1 MSIKEKIYSF
11 IARRQPQREAK
22 WPHWESVKHV
32 LVLYESDLVEKNP
45 AIRTIRTELQ
55 KHHIDAVF
63 WGYVQKKEVQSAVL
77 PQSRIVG
84 MKDFTFLGYPRKELV
99 QDLQQQRY
107 DLVIDLNQSNTL
119 PLRYLCLLADAG
131 FKSGMAPMEVRSPG
145 RTIENTEKAVGQ
157 QSGRT
162 AERSETIK
170 SPCDLQ
176 IKTQP
181 QETPEF
187 LFQQILHYLT
197 NIQSND

>member
-32 LVLYESDLVEKNP
+32 LVLYESDFVEKNP

-63 WGYVQKKEVQSAVL
+63 WGYVPKKEVQSAVL

-84 MKDFTFLGYPRKELV
+84 MKDFTILGFPCKELV
-99 QDLQQQRY
+99 QDLQQQEY
-107 DLVIDLNQSNTL
+107 DIVIDLNQSNAL
-119 PLRYLCLLADAG
+119 PLRYLCLLTKAG
-131 FKSGMAPMEVRSPG
+131 FKSGMAP
-145 RTIENTEKAVGQ
+145 IGQ
-157 QSGRT
+157 LPNAPMVQ
-162 AERSETIK
+162 

-176 IKTQP
+176 IHTQP

-187 LFQQILHYLT
+187 LFQQILYYLT

>member
-32 LVLYESDLVEKNP
+32 LVLYESDFAEKNP

-63 WGYVQKKEVQSAVL
+63 WGYVPKKEVQSAVL

-84 MKDFTFLGYPRKELV
+84 MKDFTILGFPCKELV
-99 QDLQQQRY
+99 QDLQQQEY
-107 DLVIDLNQSNTL
+107 DIVIDLNQSNAL
-119 PLRYLCLLADAG
+119 PLRYLCLLAKAG
-131 FKSGMAPMEVRSPG
+131 FKSGMAP
-145 RTIENTEKAVGQ
+145 IGQ
-157 QSGRT
+157 LPTTPTGQ
-162 AERSETIK
+162 

-176 IKTQP
+176 IHTQP
-181 QETPEF
+181 QETPYF
-187 LFQQILHYLT
+187 LFQQILYYLT
-197 NIQSND
+197 NIQSNA

>member
-32 LVLYESDLVEKNP
+32 LVLYESDFVEKNP

-63 WGYVQKKEVQSAVL
+63 WGYVPKKEVQSAVL

-84 MKDFTFLGYPRKELV
+84 MKDFTILGFPCKELV
-99 QDLQQQRY
+99 QDLQQQEY
-107 DLVIDLNQSNTL
+107 DIVIDLNQSNAL
-119 PLRYLCLLADAG
+119 PLRYLCLLAKAG
-131 FKSGMAPMEVRSPG
+131 FKSGMAPTGQLP
-145 RTIENTEKAVGQ
+145 NTPMVQ
-157 QSGRT
+157 
-162 AERSETIK
+162 

-176 IKTQP
+176 IHTQP

-187 LFQQILHYLT
+187 LFQQILYYLT

>member
-1 MSIKEKIYSF
+1 MNLKEKIYSF
-11 IARRQPQREAK
+11 VARRQPKRDAK

-32 LVLYESDLVEKNP
+32 LVLYESDFVEKNP
-45 AIRTIRTELQ
+45 TIRAIRTELQ

-63 WGYVQKKEVQSAVL
+63 WGYVPKKEVQSAVL

-84 MKDFTFLGYPRKELV
+84 MKDFNCFGYPRKELV

-107 DLVIDLNQSNTL
+107 DLVIDLNQSNAL

-131 FKSGMAPMEVRSPG
+131 FKSGIAFEDGIPSP
-145 RTIENTEKAVGQ
+145 R
-157 QSGRT
+157 
-162 AERSETIK
+162 
-170 SPCDLQ
+170 DLQ
-176 IKTQP
+176 INMQP

>member
-32 LVLYESDLVEKNP
+32 LVLYESDFVEKNP

-63 WGYVQKKEVQSAVL
+63 WGYVPKKEVQSAVL

-99 QDLQQQRY
+99 QDLQQQEY

-119 PLRYLCLLADAG
+119 PLRYLCLLAKAG
-131 FKSGMAPMEVRSPG
+131 FKSGMAAGGDAGISP
-145 RTIENTEKAVGQ
+145 TVNEKKGNCQ
-157 QSGRT
+157 HIQ
-162 AERSETIK
+162 

-181 QETPEF
+181 QDTPEF

>member
-63 WGYVQKKEVQSAVL
+63 WGYVPKKEVQSAVL

-131 FKSGMAPMEVRSPG
+131 FKSGMAAGGDAGISP
-145 RTIENTEKAVGQ
+145 TVNEKKGNCQ
-157 QSGRT
+157 IIQ
-162 AERSETIK
+162 

-176 IKTQP
+176 ISMQP

-197 NIQSND
+197 NIQSYD

>member
-32 LVLYESDLVEKNP
+32 LVLYESDFVEKNP

-63 WGYVQKKEVQSAVL
+63 WGYVPKKEVQSAVL

-84 MKDFTFLGYPRKELV
+84 MKDFTILGFPCKELV
-99 QDLQQQRY
+99 QDLQQQEY
-107 DLVIDLNQSNTL
+107 DIVIDLNQSNAL
-119 PLRYLCLLADAG
+119 PLRYLCLLAKAG
-131 FKSGMAPMEVRSPG
+131 FKSGMAAGGDAGISP
-145 RTIENTEKAVGQ
+145 TVNEKKGNCQ
-157 QSGRT
+157 IIQ
-162 AERSETIK
+162 

-176 IKTQP
+176 INTQP
-181 QETPEF
+181 QDSPEF

>member
-1 MSIKEKIYSF
+1 MNLKEKIYSF
-11 IARRQPQREAK
+11 VARRQPKRNAK
-22 WPHWESVKHV
+22 WPHWESVKQV

-45 AIRTIRTELQ
+45 TIRAIRTELQ

-63 WGYVQKKEVQSAVL
+63 WGYVPKKEVQSAVL

-84 MKDFTFLGYPRKELV
+84 MKDFNCFGYPRKELV

-107 DLVIDLNQSNTL
+107 DLVIDLNQSNAL

-131 FKSGMAPMEVRSPG
+131 FKSGMASTGDAGVSP
-145 RTIENTEKAVGQ
+145 AVNGKKINYQ
-157 QSGRT
+157 IVQ
-162 AERSETIK
+162 

-176 IKTQP
+176 INTQP

>member
-1 MSIKEKIYSF
+1 MNLKEKIYAF
-11 IARRQPQREAK
+11 IARRQPKRDAK
-22 WPHWESVKHV
+22 WPHWEDMKHV

-63 WGYVQKKEVQSAVL
+63 WGYVPKKEVQSAVL

-84 MKDFTFLGYPRKELV
+84 MKDFNCLGHPRKELV

-107 DLVIDLNQSNTL
+107 DLVIDLNQTDTL
-119 PLRYLCLLADAG
+119 PLRYLCLLANAG
-131 FKSGMAPMEVRSPG
+131 FKSGMAFADGVPSP
-145 RTIENTEKAVGQ
+145 R
-157 QSGRT
+157 
-162 AERSETIK
+162 
-170 SPCDLQ
+170 DLQ
-176 IKTQP
+176 INTQP

-187 LFQQILHYLT
+187 LFRQILHYLT

>member
-63 WGYVQKKEVQSAVL
+63 WGYVPKKEVQSAVL

-84 MKDFTFLGYPRKELV
+84 MKDFTIFGFPCKELV
-99 QDLQQQRY
+99 QDLQQQEY
-107 DLVIDLNQSNTL
+107 DIVIDLNQSNAL
-119 PLRYLCLLADAG
+119 PLRYLCLLAKAG
-131 FKSGMAPMEVRSPG
+131 FKSGMAPIGQLP
-145 RTIENTEKAVGQ
+145 NTPMVQ
-157 QSGRT
+157 Y
-162 AERSETIK
+162 
-170 SPCDLQ
+170 PCDLQ

-197 NIQSND
+197 NIQTND

>member
-32 LVLYESDLVEKNP
+32 LVLYESDFVEKNP

-63 WGYVQKKEVQSAVL
+63 WGYVPKKEVQSAVL

-99 QDLQQQRY
+99 RDLQQQRY

-119 PLRYLCLLADAG
+119 PLRYLCLLANAG
-131 FKSGMAPMEVRSPG
+131 FKSGMAAGGDAGISP
-145 RTIENTEKAVGQ
+145 TVNEKKGNCQ
-157 QSGRT
+157 IIQ
-162 AERSETIK
+162 

-176 IKTQP
+176 IHTQP

-187 LFQQILHYLT
+187 LFQQILYYLT

>member
-1 MSIKEKIYSF
+1 MKLKEKIYSF

-32 LVLYESDLVEKNP
+32 LVLYESDFVEKNP

-63 WGYVQKKEVQSAVL
+63 WGYVPKKEVQSAVL

-99 QDLQQQRY
+99 QDLQQQEY
-107 DLVIDLNQSNTL
+107 DLVIDLNQSNAL
-119 PLRYLCLLADAG
+119 PLRYLCLLAKAG
-131 FKSGMAPMEVRSPG
+131 FKSGMAAPTG
-145 RTIENTEKAVGQ
+145 LDALGQ
-157 QSGRT
+157 RWESV
-162 AERSETIK
+162 K

-176 IKTQP
+176 INTQP

>member
-32 LVLYESDLVEKNP
+32 LVLYESDFVEKNP

-63 WGYVQKKEVQSAVL
+63 WGYVPKKEVQSAVL

-84 MKDFTFLGYPRKELV
+84 MKDFTILGFPCKELV
-99 QDLQQQRY
+99 QDLQQQEY
-107 DLVIDLNQSNTL
+107 DIVIDLNQSNAL
-119 PLRYLCLLADAG
+119 PLRYLCLLAKAG
-131 FKSGMAPMEVRSPG
+131 FKSGMAPIGQSP
-145 RTIENTEKAVGQ
+145 NAPMVQ
-157 QSGRT
+157 
-162 AERSETIK
+162 

-176 IKTQP
+176 IHTQP

-187 LFQQILHYLT
+187 LFQQILYYLT

>member
-1 MSIKEKIYSF
+1 MNLKEKIYSF
-11 IARRQPQREAK
+11 VARRQPKRDAK
-22 WPHWESVKHV
+22 WPHWESVKQV

-45 AIRTIRTELQ
+45 TMRTIRTELQ
-55 KHHIDAVF
+55 KHKIDAVF
-63 WGYVQKKEVQSAVL
+63 WGYVPKKEVQSAVL

-84 MKDFTFLGYPRKELV
+84 MKDFNCFGYPRKELV

-107 DLVIDLNQSNTL
+107 DLVIDLNQSDAL

-145 RTIENTEKAVGQ
+145 RTII
-157 QSGRT
+157 RT
-162 AERSETIK
+162 GKHSEIVQ

-176 IKTQP
+176 INTQP

>member
-1 MSIKEKIYSF
+1 MNLKEKIYSF
-11 IARRQPQREAK
+11 VARRQPKRDTK
-22 WPHWESVKHV
+22 WPHWESVKYV

-45 AIRTIRTELQ
+45 TIRAIRTELQ

-63 WGYVQKKEVQSAVL
+63 WGYVPKKEVQSAVL

-84 MKDFTFLGYPRKELV
+84 MKDFNCFGYPRKELV

-107 DLVIDLNQSNTL
+107 DLVIDLNQSNAL

-131 FKSGMAPMEVRSPG
+131 FKSGRSAGEDACVPG
-145 RTIENTEKAVGQ
+145 Q
-157 QSGRT
+157 
-162 AERSETIK
+162 RSKIVQ

-176 IKTQP
+176 ISTQP

>member
-1 MSIKEKIYSF
+1 MSLKEKIYSF

-32 LVLYESDLVEKNP
+32 LVLYESDFVEKNP

-63 WGYVQKKEVQSAVL
+63 WGYVPKKEVQSAVL

-99 QDLQQQRY
+99 QDLQQQEY
-107 DLVIDLNQSNTL
+107 DLVIDLNQSNAL
-119 PLRYLCLLADAG
+119 PLRYLCLLAKAG
-131 FKSGMAPMEVRSPG
+131 FKSGMAAGGDAGIPG
-145 RTIENTEKAVGQ
+145 Q
-157 QSGRT
+157 
-162 AERSETIK
+162 RSETIK

>member
-63 WGYVQKKEVQSAVL
+63 WGYVPKKEVQSAVL

-84 MKDFTFLGYPRKELV
+84 MKDFTILGFRHKELV
-99 QDLQQQRY
+99 QELQQQRY
-107 DLVIDLNQSNTL
+107 DLVIDLNQSNAL
-119 PLRYLCLLADAG
+119 PLRYLCLLANAG
-131 FKSGMAPMEVRSPG
+131 FKSGMAAGGDAGISPTVNG
-145 RTIENTEKAVGQ
+145 KKGNCQIIQ
-157 QSGRT
+157 
-162 AERSETIK
+162 

-176 IKTQP
+176 IHTQP

-187 LFQQILHYLT
+187 LFQQILYYLT

>member
-32 LVLYESDLVEKNP
+32 LVLYESDFVEKNP

-63 WGYVQKKEVQSAVL
+63 WGYVPKKEVQSAVL

-84 MKDFTFLGYPRKELV
+84 MKDFTFFGYPRKELV
-99 QDLQQQRY
+99 QELQQQRY
-107 DLVIDLNQSNTL
+107 DLVIDLNQSNAL
-119 PLRYLCLLADAG
+119 PLRYLCLLAKAG
-131 FKSGMAPMEVRSPG
+131 FKSGMAPIGQLP
-145 RTIENTEKAVGQ
+145 NTLMVQ
-157 QSGRT
+157 
-162 AERSETIK
+162 

-176 IKTQP
+176 ISMQP
-181 QETPEF
+181 QDSPEF

>member
-63 WGYVQKKEVQSAVL
+63 WGYVPKKEVQSAVL

-84 MKDFTFLGYPRKELV
+84 MKDFTFFGYPRKELV
-99 QDLQQQRY
+99 QDLQQQEY

-131 FKSGMAPMEVRSPG
+131 FKSGMAPICQLP
-145 RTIENTEKAVGQ
+145 NTPMVQ
-157 QSGRT
+157 
-162 AERSETIK
+162 

>member
-1 MSIKEKIYSF
+1 MNIKEKIYSF
-11 IARRQPQREAK
+11 VARRQPQRDAK

-32 LVLYESDLVEKNP
+32 LVLYESDFVEKNP
-45 AIRTIRTELQ
+45 TIRAIRTELQ

-63 WGYVQKKEVQSAVL
+63 WGYVPKKEVQSAML

-84 MKDFTFLGYPRKELV
+84 MKDFNCFGYPRKELV

-107 DLVIDLNQSNTL
+107 DLVIDLNQSNAL
-119 PLRYLCLLADAG
+119 PLRYLCLLANAG

-145 RTIENTEKAVGQ
+145 RTIENTEKAIRQ

-162 AERSETIK
+162 AEQSETIK

-176 IKTQP
+176 INTQP

-187 LFQQILHYLT
+187 LFQQIIHYLT

>member
-32 LVLYESDLVEKNP
+32 LVLYESDFVEKNP
-45 AIRTIRTELQ
+45 TIRAIRAELQ

-63 WGYVQKKEVQSAVL
+63 WGYVPKKEVQSAVL

-84 MKDFTFLGYPRKELV
+84 MKDFNCFGYPRKELV
-99 QDLQQQRY
+99 QDLQQQEY

-131 FKSGMAPMEVRSPG
+131 FKSGMAPIGQLP
-145 RTIENTEKAVGQ
+145 NTPMVQ
-157 QSGRT
+157 
-162 AERSETIK
+162 

>member
-11 IARRQPQREAK
+11 IARRKPQREAK

-32 LVLYESDLVEKNP
+32 LVLYESDFVEKNP

-63 WGYVQKKEVQSAVL
+63 WGYVPKKEVQSAVL

-84 MKDFTFLGYPRKELV
+84 MKDFTILGFPCKELV
-99 QDLQQQRY
+99 QDLQQQEY
-107 DLVIDLNQSNTL
+107 DIVIDLNQSNAL
-119 PLRYLCLLADAG
+119 PLRYLCLLAKAG
-131 FKSGMAPMEVRSPG
+131 FKSGMAP
-145 RTIENTEKAVGQ
+145 IGQ
-157 QSGRT
+157 LPNAPMVQ
-162 AERSETIK
+162 

-176 IKTQP
+176 IHTQP

-187 LFQQILHYLT
+187 LFQQILYYLT

>member
-1 MSIKEKIYSF
+1 MNIKEKIYSF
-11 IARRQPQREAK
+11 VAHRQPKRDAK

-32 LVLYESDLVEKNP
+32 LVLYESDFVEKNP
-45 AIRTIRTELQ
+45 TIRAIRTELQ

-63 WGYVQKKEVQSAVL
+63 WGYVPKKEVQSAVL

-84 MKDFTFLGYPRKELV
+84 MKDFNCFGYPRKELV
-99 QDLQQQRY
+99 QELQQQRY
-107 DLVIDLNQSNTL
+107 DLVIDLNQSNAL
-119 PLRYLCLLADAG
+119 PLHYLCLLANAG
-131 FKSGMAPMEVRSPG
+131 FKSGMASTGDAGVSP
-145 RTIENTEKAVGQ
+145 AVNGKKINYQ
-157 QSGRT
+157 IVQ
-162 AERSETIK
+162 

-176 IKTQP
+176 INTQP

>member
-1 MSIKEKIYSF
+1 MSLKEKIYSF
-11 IARRQPQREAK
+11 IARRQPQREAR

-99 QDLQQQRY
+99 QDLQQQEY

-131 FKSGMAPMEVRSPG
+131 FKSGMAPIGQLP
-145 RTIENTEKAVGQ
+145 NTPMVQ
-157 QSGRT
+157 
-162 AERSETIK
+162 

>member
-11 IARRQPQREAK
+11 IARRQPQREAN

-63 WGYVQKKEVQSAVL
+63 WGYVPKKEVQSAVL

-84 MKDFTFLGYPRKELV
+84 MKDFTFFGYPRKELV
-99 QDLQQQRY
+99 QELQQQRY